1 MLRVIVGL
9 MRTSISVVS
18 AVKVSG
24 RTVLHVVGWCFGEV
38 PPRVVPSVVGRPWIS
53 QHKDCM

>member
-1 MLRVIVGL
+1 LRVIVGL

-38 PPRVVPSVVGRPWIS
+38 PPRVVPSVVGRP
-53 QHKDCM
+53 